1 MTQTLI
7 RRIAIAGALTAVLTL
22 AAPAHAADWNFKGTP
37 DIDVFQTARRWVASL
52 WTPQVNGPGSVLGTA
67 KSDLGAAA
75 DPNGHQN
82 TPTVACQVNCGNT
95 GGTTS
100 SDRGSS
106 ADPTG

>member
-52 WTPQVNGPGSVLGTA
+52 WTPQLNTPRTVLGTA
-67 KSDLGAAA
+67 KSDRGAGT
-75 DPNGHQN
+75 DPDGRQN
-82 TPTVACQVNCGNT
+82 TSPVACQVNCGSVS
-95 GGTTS
+95 GTTKF
-100 SDRGSS
+100 GITAA
-106 ADPTG
+106 ADPNV